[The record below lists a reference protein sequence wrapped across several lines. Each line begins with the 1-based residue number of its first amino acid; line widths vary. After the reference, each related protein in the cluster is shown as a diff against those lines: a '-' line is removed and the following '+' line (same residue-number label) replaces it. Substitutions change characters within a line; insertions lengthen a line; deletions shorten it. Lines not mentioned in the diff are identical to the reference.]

1 MFNELK
7 NQIKN
12 INALASILLVA
23 AAAILMVLTLTVFH
37 FLLGLDLWVLK
48 ISNSDSAQ
56 YWGQIGDFVGGVLNP
71 ILSFLALIA
80 VVLSLKSQSEE
91 TKAARIEAAAAID
104 IQMKNNETLS
114 AQNKLFDQ
122 QSFDSVFFG
131 ILNMHTRNLER
142 VSGFNVELQA
152 REYGTAVFDRFAVAY
167 NIDNV
172 EFVEGDFMLSARL
185 GDFQLRVIQNSV
197 CFAQGEGS
205 QVRNYFSTFEQLLRF
220 VDEYPFADPSIKP
233 RYIGIISSVL
243 SPSELECIFIF
254 ALGNKDEKLLG
265 LLISHDMLNDLPPR
279 ERLVQLQVSDSIRV
293 RAKFYSS
300 TPA

>member
-1 MFNELK
+1 LFNELK

>member
-1 MFNELK
+1 LK
-7 NQIKN
+7 SQIKK
-12 INALASILLVA
+12 INALALILIMAVISIAIVVALVF
-23 AAAILMVLTLTVFH
+23 LH
-37 FLLGLDLWVLK
+37 FQVGLDLWIIK
-48 ISNSDSAQ
+48 ISNPDSAQ

-91 TKAARIEAAAAID
+91 TKAARVEAAAAID
-104 IQMKNNETLS
+104 IQMKNNETLH
-114 AQNKLFDQ
+114 AQNKLFDK

-131 ILNMHTRNLER
+131 LLNMHTRNLER
-142 VSGFNVELQA
+142 ASFFNLELQE
-152 REYGTAVFDRFAVAY
+152 REYGPAVFDRFAFAY
-167 NIDNV
+167 NIDNT
-172 EFVEGDFMLSARL
+172 EFVEGDFMLGTRL
-185 GDFQLRVIQNSV
+185 GDFQRRVVQKSIH
-197 CFAQGEGS
+197 FAQEEGR

-233 RYIGIISSVL
+233 KYIGIISSVL

-265 LLISHDMLNDLPPR
+265 LLLSHDMLNDLPHR
-279 ERLVQLQVSDSIRV
+279 ERFAQFQVSESIRI
-293 RAKFYSS
+293 RSRFYSS